1 MYVAVVS
8 SQIQRC
14 TRHGGLLF
22 TWLGPDSITGSHF
35 HGISEAELGIHRDS
49 ASFDANFAHELAR
62 EDIVARDGAHPHSET
77 ITSNA
82 MKLLLVPISMSML
95 MDEDDAKLCLKVV
108 EKTVSTRAT
117 KRALAKKWTQ
127 TLEEAHAEE
136 RGKKRA
142 AKRAAIGARAPKTGR
157 CVHRCGCSHVF

>member
-1 MYVAVVS
+1 MAAFNSPGSAQISSLVPMFMGSAKLSWVS
-8 SQIQRC
+8 TALAHQ
-14 TRHGGLLF
+14 
-22 TWLGPDSITGSHF
+22 PMP
-35 HGISEAELGIHRDS
+35 ISPMNSLEKISLHATELT
-49 ASFDANFAHELAR
+49 
-62 EDIVARDGAHPHSET
+62 PHSET

-82 MKLLLVPISMSML
+82 MKSLLAPIPMSVL
-95 MDEDDAKLCLKVV
+95 MDEDEAKLCLKFV

-136 RGKKRA
+136 RGKNRA

-157 CVHRCGCSHVF
+157 YVDRCGCSHVF